1 MNRRDFL
8 RRLGIG
14 LAGAA
19 IAPSILKLLP
29 AEPVNLSVPITWT
42 ATDLQMDKV
51 ALIKQLLENGIRAHD
66 ELLERAI
73 FTSGVTHDFRG
84 LPGWVEGTDRAA

>member
-42 ATDLQMDKV
+42 ATDLAMDKV
-51 ALIKQLLENGIRAHD
+51 ALVRQLLENGIRAHD
-66 ELLERAI
+66 QLIEEAI
-73 FTSGVTHDFRG
+73 FGSTAHDFRR